1 MCSPRPPE
9 SVVKALSRTNGKA
22 DRALIRRSVRLMNKA
37 IRVVKRALPNT
48 DPELIGGFFASLFDL
63 WESGQTLDE
72 KIKEISGFRFPRD
85 RERLY
90 TTLIWINAIQ
100 VDIASYWIPEVEKD
114 LPKLLRALDSPER
127 KTRPGK
133 QKLAGRRSVV
143 KRGNPLPK

>member
-1 MCSPRPPE
+1 
-9 SVVKALSRTNGKA
+9 
-22 DRALIRRSVRLMNKA
+22 MNKA

-90 TTLIWINAIQ
+90 STLIWINAIQ
-100 VDIASYWIPEVEKD
+100 VDMASYWIAEVEKD
-114 LPKLLRALDSPER
+114 LPELLRALDSPER